1 MSIGALVTLYRMVG
15 RPALSSGAFSGA
27 IVAEDCR
34 ELIKDIV
41 KSRSGQFIDFTVDK
55 NDLPPTG
62 DIPDGSKVYFNV
74 RPEARSSSRFYNN
87 ISDFLKQDKK
97 IGRGEMPSGFY
108 LVEEDYFDDGIESN
122 VSVSRLANVCE
133 LISCL
138 SKLAHYHDEKAKTRF
153 LRLVFLKPEEIG
165 NTHPVV
171 VETFVD
177 EDLLK
182 ASGEIPTD
190 RLKYLCESSEAEDPH
205 YRERLGVFGNTMA
218 EFIQARPESEKPFY
232 YLVKSWSSFLEVY
245 DKNLAVYLSG
255 FAFHK
260 AKREVAEAEVSIS
273 SKLSQVIGDI
283 TGKLLGI
290 PVSFAAVIAIPKAGG
305 VFEST
310 LIVLG
315 LLVATFV
322 IVEVIENQ
330 KRQLSRVTDSKNL
343 VLSAFQGR
351 KDIYP
356 TDLSDAV
363 DRITTNLGNDGEKL
377 ERLLCFF
384 RVLAWI
390 PVLLALVVHVSLFS
404 NYI

>member
-1 MSIGALVTLYRMVG
+1 
-15 RPALSSGAFSGA
+15 
-27 IVAEDCR
+27 
-34 ELIKDIV
+34 
-41 KSRSGQFIDFTVDK
+41 
-55 NDLPPTG
+55 
-62 DIPDGSKVYFNV
+62 
-74 RPEARSSSRFYNN
+74 
-87 ISDFLKQDKK
+87 
-97 IGRGEMPSGFY
+97 MPSGFY

-190 RLKYLCESSEAEDPH
+190 RLKYLCESSETEDPH